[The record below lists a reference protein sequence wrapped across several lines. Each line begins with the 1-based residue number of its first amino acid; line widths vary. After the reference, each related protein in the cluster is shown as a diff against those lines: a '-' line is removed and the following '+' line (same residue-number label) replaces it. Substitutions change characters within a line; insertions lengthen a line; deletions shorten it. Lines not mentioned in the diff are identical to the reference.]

1 MSRLLR
7 HRAAPLV
14 VALLALLP
22 VFSDIQQLTRV
33 QQVLIYAIVAFG
45 LNIGL
50 GYAGEFAVAQPV
62 VLGVAAYAAA
72 ILNVETGWSPLATLP
87 CAVVIGVAVGFVLS
101 APGFRLRGWYL
112 TITTFFAAVIFPDL
126 IQLFR
131 GITGG
136 SEGLAGMDPLPGLQ
150 LTLGS
155 SPSQFE
161 YVLGIV
167 VVLWLA
173 MYNIYRSSWGVVLR
187 AVRDAPLAAESSGI
201 AVWRV
206 KAAVAV
212 VSSVPVAIAGWMIAH
227 INGVVGPN
235 SFGLSLTIIII
246 AAVVLGG
253 SGSVWG
259 PVVGIVVVE
268 LVALWIGPFSSYN
281 ALLVGLAVLVVS
293 ALLPAGVIPALI
305 TVARWR
311 LGLGRGLALA
321 GVDVAAALPPPSPGG
336 SQADEADIGGPRDGR
351 EEVAAGDVVYQA
363 SGVTKRFAG
372 LTVLAGADLTVRAG
386 EVVGLVGPNGSGKT
400 TLLNVITG
408 HVRADAGEAH
418 LFSRPTLGST
428 PHLLGSRGVRRSFQV
443 PQLIGELS
451 VLDNVRLGL
460 LGGRRQQILVGILRG
475 PRYRAATRR
484 DTARIVAV
492 CRTVGL
498 DDTLLRQRVDELP
511 LGLRRVVEVA
521 RALVSGPALVCL
533 DEPAAG
539 LAGPALA
546 RLGEVIR
553 LAARTGSGVLLI
565 EHNLSFVREVCDVV
579 VEIRDGRV
587 VPGAATDPVGA
598 AR

>member
-1 MSRLLR
+1 M
-7 HRAAPLV
+7 
-14 VALLALLP
+14 
-22 VFSDIQQLTRV
+22 
-33 QQVLIYAIVAFG
+33 
-45 LNIGL
+45 
-50 GYAGEFAVAQPV
+50 
-62 VLGVAAYAAA
+62 GVAAYAAA
-72 ILNVETGWSPLATLP
+72 ILNVERGWNSLATLP
-87 CAVVIGVAVGFVLS
+87 CAVVIGVAVGFALS

-126 IQLFR
+126 IQLIG
-131 GITGG
+131 GITRG
-136 SEGLAGMDPLPGLQ
+136 SDGLAGIGPLPGLP

-155 SPSQFE
+155 SPSEFE

-167 VVLWLA
+167 TVLWLG

-187 AVRDAPLAAESSGI
+187 GVRDAPLAVESCGI
-201 AVWRV
+201 SVRRV

-212 VSSVPVAIAGWMIAH
+212 VSNVPVAIAGWLIAH
-227 INGVVGPN
+227 ISSVVGPDT
-235 SFGLSLTIIII
+235 FGLSLTIVII

-293 ALLPAGVIPALI
+293 ALLPAGVVPALA
-305 TVARWR
+305 VQARRW
-311 LGLGRGLALA
+311 LGLGRGLAFA
-321 GVDVAAALPPPSPGG
+321 GVDIAAGQPPAEALAPAPEPEPS
-336 SQADEADIGGPRDGR
+336 RDG
-351 EEVAAGDVVYQA
+351 ETIGQPVYQA

-372 LTVLAGADLTVRAG
+372 LTVLNGADLTVHAR

-400 TLLNVITG
+400 TLLNIITG
-408 HVRADAGEAH
+408 HVKADAGEAA
-418 LFSRPTLGST
+418 LFERPVLGSS

-460 LGGRRQQILVGILRG
+460 LGGRRQQIIGGLLRG
-475 PRYRAATRR
+475 PSYRARTRR
-484 DTARIVAV
+484 DTARVVAV

-498 DDTLLRQRVDELP
+498 DDSLLRQRVDELP

-521 RALVSGPALVCL
+521 RAVVSGPVLVCL

-539 LAGPALA
+539 LAGPELA
-546 RLGEVIR
+546 RLGDVIR
-553 LAARTGSGVLLI
+553 QVARSGSGVLLV
-565 EHNLSFVREVCDVV
+565 EHNAAFVREVCDVM

-587 VPGAATDPVGA
+587 LPGPAPDPVA
-598 AR
+598 VS